1 MLILNER
8 SPNTSLYYL
17 GAKLLNFLTNNS
29 IHNIR
34 LCDLYD
40 RFKKIENI
48 EFNRFL
54 LTIDWLFIIG
64 KIKLSDNGALKCI

>member
-29 IHNIR
+29 IRKIR

-40 RFKKIENI
+40 RFKSVEKIG
-48 EFNRFL
+48 FNRFL
-54 LTIDWLFIIG
+54 LTIDWLFIVG
-64 KIKLSDNGALKCI
+64 KIELSESGALKCI